1 MKISGSSR
9 PCLSFVKNIAAALT
23 AGASIFALCVGGA
36 VFISAQSAPSG
47 SSVIVANKTFD
58 MAADDETSFEVQV
71 AQPGEY
77 LLAVTYAPKPG
88 KRASVELSVSV
99 DGGEELQSAFGRT
112 WVVDND
118 PKYDNMDN
126 MLRPTPQEL
135 PGVVQTDYFMTYEG
149 ADQVY
154 DLTAGAHS
162 IHLICVKN
170 EITIYAIEFKP
181 NVQLPRYSKPSGQVY
196 TGEAIDI
203 LAPQPY
209 RMSDQTLTVNADSSN
224 PYLEPFSYTNTRYNT
239 ISSSTPGQW
248 LEWEVNVPKDG
259 LYQISAVYRENM
271 VIGLPVVRTLYIDGQ
286 IPFEEAKYLT
296 FPYGES
302 WQRTVFSDENKE
314 PYLFSLTKGRHVLR
328 LAVSMGETAELLAEV
343 NECTSILTDIYTDII
358 MVTGPSPDSMRDYH
372 LDTRLP
378 ELLPNMKSVA
388 DRLTAV
394 INRLDVVSGGRNDAT
409 VLQSSVAQIYDMVE
423 FPDTIASRMQ
433 AYRDN
438 VLNISVWIRS
448 NNEMPVDLYE
458 LTLSAPDASLSS
470 VKPEGLEAVWFEIC
484 RFFASFFITEGTVG
498 NVYEYEDNV
507 ISVWTMYGKEY
518 SEILKNMI
526 DNEFTAQT
534 GIKVNYNI
542 LANANTLLFSVA
554 SGIGPDACLL
564 MDRAY
569 PVDFGLRGALVE
581 LQNLDGFNELVS
593 RFQPTALNPYTY
605 NGRVF
610 GLPTTMTVPVM
621 YVRTDIFEDLGLEI
635 PETWTEIYDLIGSLG
650 DNNLQLSIG
659 GDAFN
664 MLLLQRGMNYFSEDL
679 SRCNLDDSRSIAAF
693 KQWTDFF
700 TLYGLPV
707 VADSYNRFVTGE
719 MPLIMGMTDMY
730 PMISAAATHL
740 HGKWGMYVVPGIE
753 DENGNVNHAVS
764 GGGMSSFILKSTP
777 PPQDDAWEFLKWF
790 YDVDVQS
797 RFAQDLESLFG
808 IAGRYFS
815 ATLDAQFDLNWNRQE
830 LATLRESYANAE
842 EIPFVPGTYFVTRHI
857 SNAYNEVVINN
868 EMPRDSII
876 KYTEIINSEIEAK
889 IEELGIENSAAA
901 RSS

>member
-1 MKISGSSR
+1 MKNSASSR
-9 PCLSFVKNIAAALT
+9 SFFLFFKHISAALT
-23 AGASIFALCVGGA
+23 AGAGIFALCAGA
-36 VFISAQSAPSG
+36 VLFVSAQSGNVPVADAP
-47 SSVIVANKTFD
+47 FD
-58 MAADDETSFEVQV
+58 MVADDEMTFEVQI
-71 AQPGEY
+71 PEDGEY
-77 LLAVTYAPKPG
+77 LLSVTYEPVPG
-88 KRASVELSVSV
+88 KRAAVELAVSV

-112 WVVDND
+112 WVVDNESRF
-118 PKYDNMDN
+118 DNMDN
-126 MLRPTPQEL
+126 MLRPTPTEL
-135 PGVVQTDYFMTYEG
+135 PNVIQTDYFMTYEG

-154 DLTAGAHS
+154 NLTAGSHS
-162 IHLICVKN
+162 VHLICVKN
-170 EITIYAIEFKP
+170 EITIYSFEFCP
-181 NVQLPRYSKPSGQVY
+181 NVKLPAYSEPAGAVY
-196 TGEAIDI
+196 KGAAIDI
-203 LAPQPY
+203 SATKPY
-209 RMSDQTLTVNADSSN
+209 RMSDQTLTLNADSSN
-224 PYLEPFSYTNTRYNT
+224 PYLEPFSYTKTRYNV
-239 ISSSTPGQW
+239 INSYVPGQW
-248 LEWEVNVPKDG
+248 LEWEVEVPQDG
-259 LYQISAVYRENM
+259 LYQISAVYRENL
-271 VIGLPVVRTLYIDGQ
+271 VIGLPVVRTLYIDGE
-286 IPFEEAKYLT
+286 IPFEEAKNLT

-302 WQRTVFSDENKE
+302 WQRTVFSDENNK

-343 NECTSILTDIYTDII
+343 SDCTSILTDIYTDII

-378 ELLPNMKSVA
+378 DLLPSMKGVA

-394 INRLDVVSGGRNDAT
+394 IERLDVVSGGRNDAT

-423 FPDTIASRMQ
+423 NPDTIASRMQ

-438 VLNISVWIRS
+438 VLNISIWIS
-448 NNEMPVDLYE
+448 GNNEMPVELYE
-458 LTLSAPDASLSS
+458 LSLSAPNAELDP
-470 VKPEGLEAVWFEIC
+470 VKPGGLEAVWFEIC

-498 NVYEYEDNV
+498 NVYDYEENV

-526 DNEFTAQT
+526 DNEFTADT

-564 MDRAY
+564 MDRSY

-581 LQNLDGFNELVS
+581 LQNLDGFNEVVS

-605 NGRVF
+605 NGHVF
-610 GLPTTMTVPVM
+610 GLPTTMTVPAM
-621 YVRTDIFEDLGLEI
+621 YIRDDIFEDLGLKA

-650 DNNLQLSIG
+650 DNNLQLSVG
-659 GDAFN
+659 GDVFN
-664 MLLLQRGMNYFSEDL
+664 MLLLQRGMNYFTEDL
-679 SRCNLDDSRSIAAF
+679 SRCNLDDPRSIDAF
-693 KQWTDFF
+693 TQWTDFF

-730 PMISAAATHL
+730 PMISAAASHL
-740 HGKWGMYVVPGIE
+740 HGKWSMHVVPGLE
-753 DENGNVNHAVS
+753 DENGNVSHAVS
-764 GGGMSSFILKSTP
+764 GAGMSSFILKSTP

-797 RFAQDLESLFG
+797 RFSQDLEALFG
-808 IAGRYFS
+808 VAGRYFS
-815 ATLDAQFDLNWNRQE
+815 ATLEAQYDLNWTRKE
-830 LATLRESYANAE
+830 LDTLRTSMQNAV

-857 SNAYNEVVINN
+857 SNAYNEVVINS

-876 KYTEIINSEIEAK
+876 KYTEIINSEIDAK
-889 IEELGIENSAAA
+889 IEELGIENVLL
-901 RSS
+901 RS